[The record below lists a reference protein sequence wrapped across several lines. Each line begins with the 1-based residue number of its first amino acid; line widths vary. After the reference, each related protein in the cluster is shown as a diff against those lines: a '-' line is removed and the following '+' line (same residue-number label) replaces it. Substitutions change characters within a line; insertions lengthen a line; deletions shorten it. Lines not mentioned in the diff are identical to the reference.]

1 MNKTTLTAAL
11 LLASSLPLLGACGNQ
26 SSTPATTAPAT
37 DGTTASANAEP
48 QTMIGKAVEKGMREA
63 RQELETSNL
72 NLNGGVHVKVNGKG
86 VWSDD
91 GDDNLP
97 KAAITPQGDLLIDD
111 KAVTIDD
118 SQRAMLLDYRKRV
131 ISVAEAGM
139 SIGTQGAELAGKA
152 MTEAL
157 ANVFKSGDK
166 KDFESRMEGEGKKIE
181 AQAKLLCN
189 QLPAMLVSQD
199 KLAASLPAFKPY
211 AKMDQSDIDDCMDD
225 HGDNDVADHART
237 QAQAQIRDEI
247 RRSIRKAARPVA
259 TAAGNDNH

>member
-1 MNKTTLTAAL
+1 MNKTTLTIAL
-11 LLASSLPLLGACGNQ
+11 LALSLPLLGACGNQ
-26 SSTPATTAPAT
+26 SSTPATTTPAT
-37 DGTTASANAEP
+37 DGTVASANAEP

-91 GDDNLP
+91 GDDNKLP
-97 KAAITPQGDLLIDD
+97 KAAITPQGDLLIAD
-111 KAVTIDD
+111 KAVAIDD

-131 ISVAEAGM
+131 INVAEAGM

-189 QLPAMLVSQD
+189 QLPAMLESQN

-225 HGDNDVADHART
+225 HGDNDASDDART
-237 QAQAQIRDEI
+237 QAQIRDEI
-247 RRSIRKAARPVA
+247 RKSIRKAARPVA
-259 TAAGNDNH
+259 TVAGNDNH

>member
-1 MNKTTLTAAL
+1 MNKTTITVAL
-11 LLASSLPLLGACGNQ
+11 LALSLPLLGACGNQ
-26 SSTPATTAPAT
+26 SSTPATTTHAS
-37 DGTTASANAEP
+37 DGTAVSANTEP

-111 KAVTIDD
+111 KAVAIDD
-118 SQRAMLLDYRKRV
+118 GQRAMLLDYRKRV
-131 ISVAEAGM
+131 INVAGAGM

-152 MTEAL
+152 MSEAL

-166 KDFESRMEGEGKKIE
+166 KDFESRMEGEGRKIE

-189 QLPAMLVSQD
+189 QLPDMLDSQN

-211 AKMDQSDIDDCMDD
+211 AKMDQGDIDDCMDD
-225 HGDNDVADHART
+225 HDDNNAADKAET
-237 QAQAQIRDEI
+237 QARIRDEI
-247 RRSIRKAARPVA
+247 RKSIRKAARPVA
-259 TAAGNDNH
+259 TAAGNDNN